1 MQNQKPEN
9 CVLLGELLRI
19 SAWDTAS
26 QIVLRDCYEEIR
38 EEPGYTRV
46 FRKKKNFFLTSSMH
60 IKRLVVFKEN

>member
-46 FRKKKNFFLTSSMH
+46 FRKKKIFF
-60 IKRLVVFKEN
+60 